1 MDALTA
7 SMLDWAVRQGPGVA
21 MLLFAIW
28 WLNNQNGKAAKE
40 AKVALDNAEAHVKT
54 AFDAAVTERNKRF
67 EYLESMV
74 QNLTTRSDTCDRDRQ
89 ALWQKLVELS
99 NK

>member
-1 MDALTA
+1 
-7 SMLDWAVRQGPGVA
+7 MLDWAVRQGPGVA

-28 WLNNQNGKAAKE
+28 WLNNQNERAAKE
-40 AKVALDNAEAHVKT
+40 AKASLDIAEAHVKT
-54 AFDAAVTERNKRF
+54 AFEAALVERNKRF

-74 QNLTTRSDTCDRDRQ
+74 QNLTNRSDTCDRDRQ